1 MENAPTVSDGEA
13 MGSNGA
19 SSKICSVC
27 GDKAL
32 GCNFNAITCE
42 SCKAFFRRNALS
54 KKRFTCPFNEKC
66 EITIVT
72 RRFCQKCRLEKC
84 FQIGMK
90 KEYIMSEED
99 KVIKRKKI
107 EQNRAKKR
115 LSNEQPEEAIGDSGA
130 GGGERNGVPIKIKRE
145 KSIELFDT
153 SESWHNS
160 SSSEYCS
167 TDVGQG
173 IGLDPSNSSNHSHA
187 SNDTMTAGLNHVA
200 SPSSEFSSID
210 PGATINNQ
218 NSSLSSEA
226 ELLSAAVASLQQ
238 SGSSAM
244 AKGSSSA
251 TGPAVQSSGSTS
263 RAVTASNG
271 EDSQLLTPLTI
282 DSSAEDIVN
291 RIVNYPTRASQTIAS
306 LMKSPRDAVFIMS
319 KIIHSQC
326 DALKLISHF
335 ISAPGDALQ
344 IISKIMNSPLD
355 ALTVFAQFMSSPTDA
370 LQLIGKIVSSPS
382 DVLQFMQQLMNQ
394 PEDALQIMNKFMSS
408 PAEALQMIN
417 KMMNHSDI
425 VKTIKEAADTSQKE
439 DDDDQQHR
447 QSQPQQQQ
455 RPPETVPSAADPADT
470 VSEQHQMIRS
480 LMQDSVTF
488 EPVATPLS
496 ASASPSSTSNYEPPY
511 TSMLDPLLSS
521 TTLHPVSTAV
531 TSAAG
536 VYHSDHGAVGPA
548 HSPHCSTDMADVM
561 FASSTFGHDLSNPA
575 AAMTGVPTPEEL
587 DIFQD
592 IETKPITPNSLES
605 VLMQA
610 IKLEYEGYN
619 SAPIGGGGS
628 VGSGGSGGGSGGS
641 GIGQQTSSVG
651 SNSIELNDAERAKL
665 NELIVANKALYAPV
679 DDDLASLISDDCRI
693 KTNQPQQDPQLL
705 KVINLTAIAIRR
717 LIKMSK
723 KISAFKNMCQED
735 QLALLKGGCTEMMI
749 LRSAM
754 QYDCDRATWKI
765 PHSQE
770 EMSNIR
776 ADVLKLA
783 KGNVYQEHERFIRT
797 FDKKWRSDENIILIM
812 CAITLFSPARPKTIH
827 SDVIKLEQN
836 SYYYLLRRY
845 LESIY
850 PGCEARSV
858 FLKLMQKI
866 SELHRLNDEI
876 ISVYL
881 NVNPSEV
888 EPLLREIFDLKVH

>member
-1 MENAPTVSDGEA
+1 MTTVENEAAVPDGEPS
-13 MGSNGA
+13 MA
-19 SSKICSVC
+19 SSSGGGSKICSVC

-32 GCNFNAITCE
+32 GYNFNAVTCE

-54 KKRFTCPFNEKC
+54 TKGFTCPFNEKC
-66 EITIVT
+66 EITVVT

-99 KVIKRKKI
+99 KVLKRKKI

-115 LSNEQPEEAIGDSGA
+115 LSNGTLSEGA
-130 GGGERNGVPIKIKRE
+130 EVGPGEHETYGNNARPAAGVPTKIKRE
-145 KSIELFDT
+145 KSLEMFD
-153 SESWHNS
+153 SGDCWNNS
-160 SSSEYCS
+160 SSSEYGVS
-167 TDVGQG
+167 NELLAGNGTT
-173 IGLDPSNSSNHSHA
+173 SNS
-187 SNDTMTAGLNHVA
+187 LPPV
-200 SPSSEFSSID
+200 
-210 PGATINNQ
+210 TI
-218 NSSLSSEA
+218 E
-226 ELLSAAVASLQQ
+226 
-238 SGSSAM
+238 
-244 AKGSSSA
+244 
-251 TGPAVQSSGSTS
+251 
-263 RAVTASNG
+263 
-271 EDSQLLTPLTI
+271 
-282 DSSAEDIVN
+282 SSAEDIVE
-291 RIVNYPTRASQTIAS
+291 RIVKHPNQTITS
-306 LMKSPRDAVFIMS
+306 LMKTPKEAVFIMS
-319 KIIHSQC
+319 KIINSQC

-335 ISAPGDALQ
+335 ITAPSDALQ
-344 IISKIMNSPLD
+344 ILSKIMNSPLD
-355 ALTVFAQFMSSPTDA
+355 ALTVFTQFMSSPTDA
-370 LQLIGKIVSSPS
+370 LQLIGKVISSPGE
-382 DVLQFMQQLMNQ
+382 VLQFMQQLMNQ
-394 PEDALQIMNKFMSS
+394 PEDAVQIMKKFMDS

-417 KMMNHSDI
+417 RMMNHSDI
-425 VKTIKEAADTSQKE
+425 VKTIKEAADTSQI
-439 DDDDQQHR
+439 DDDDQQRGDIVSIPTESH
-447 QSQPQQQQ
+447 
-455 RPPETVPSAADPADT
+455 PPEESGPN
-470 VSEQHQMIRS
+470 QHQMIRS
-480 LMQDSVTF
+480 LIQESNPMPEQAVGKSSI
-488 EPVATPLS
+488 S
-496 ASASPSSTSNYEPPY
+496 AAASPSSTSNYEPSY
-511 TSMLDPLLSS
+511 GSLLDPLLSS
-521 TTLHPVSTAV
+521 TT
-531 TSAAG
+531 TSYTHSHHLAG
-536 VYHSDHGAVGPA
+536 GIQPA
-548 HSPHCSTDMADVM
+548 SPPSCSTDMLAEV
-561 FASSTFGHDLSNPA
+561 FSTSTSSTFVGHDSPSPIVPA
-575 AAMTGVPTPEEL
+575 ADEL
-587 DIFQD
+587 GIFQD
-592 IETKPITPNSLES
+592 IEAKPVLPNTLES

-619 SAPIGGGGS
+619 SSPIG
-628 VGSGGSGGGSGGS
+628 
-641 GIGQQTSSVG
+641 SSTG
-651 SNSIELNDAERAKL
+651 PQAQSHHHLQAPGNNSIELNDAERAKL

-693 KTNQPQQDPQLL
+693 KSNQTQQDPQLL

-754 QYDCDRATWKI
+754 QYDCDRATWRI

-812 CAITLFSPARPKTIH
+812 CAITLFTPDRPKTIH

-881 NVNPSEV
+881 NVNPAEV
-888 EPLLREIFDLKVH
+888 EPLLREIFDLKVR

>member
-1 MENAPTVSDGEA
+1 MENPVPDGEV
-13 MGSNGA
+13 MGANGA

-54 KKRFTCPFNEKC
+54 TKKFSCPFNEKC
-66 EITIVT
+66 DITIIT
-72 RRFCQKCRLEKC
+72 RRFCQKCRLVKC
-84 FQIGMK
+84 FRIGMR

-99 KVIKRKKI
+99 KVLKRKKI

-115 LSNEQPEEAIGDSGA
+115 LSDAQPEGASEAGPTGVDTETS
-130 GGGERNGVPIKIKRE
+130 NGVPVKLKRE
-145 KSIELFDT
+145 KSLKFFDAV
-153 SESWHNS
+153 ECWNNS
-160 SSSEYCS
+160 SSSEYCP
-167 TDVGQG
+167 TDPGQSN
-173 IGLDPSNSSNHSHA
+173 GLGSVDPSNSSNHSLV
-187 SNDTMTAGLNHVA
+187 SNGTANGFHRVP
-200 SPSSEFSSID
+200 SPAELITTPGSSVYN
-210 PGATINNQ
+210 P
-218 NSSLSSEA
+218 NSSLSSET
-226 ELLSAAVASLQQ
+226 ELLTAAVASLQQ
-238 SGSSAM
+238 PTPANGTVGTASRSN
-244 AKGSSSA
+244 GSSSQMA
-251 TGPAVQSSGSTS
+251 AWDD
-263 RAVTASNG
+263 AS
-271 EDSQLLTPLTI
+271 LAPVTI

-335 ISAPGDALQ
+335 IVAPGDALQ
-344 IISKIMNSPLD
+344 IISLIMNSPFNS
-355 ALTVFAQFMSSPTDA
+355 LTVFAQFMSSPTDA
-370 LQLIGKIVSSPS
+370 LQVIGKIVSSPA
-382 DVLQFMQQLMNQ
+382 DVLTFMQQLMQQ

-417 KMMNHSDI
+417 KMMSHSDI
-425 VKTIKEAADTSQKE
+425 VKTIKEAADTSQK
-439 DDDDQQHR
+439 DDEEPSAVPLQ
-447 QSQPQQQQ
+447 QPQQPNQ
-455 RPPETVPSAADPADT
+455 RTLAPDALEAADGP
-470 VSEQHQMIRS
+470 SEQHQMIRS
-480 LMQDSVTF
+480 LMQESVALDA
-488 EPVATPLS
+488 VAPIS
-496 ASASPSSTSNYEPPY
+496 AAASPSSTSNYEPSY
-511 TSMLDPLLSS
+511 QSMLDPLLSS
-521 TTLHPVSTAV
+521 TTLAGANHPHHHGHGQSTSPSSC
-531 TSAAG
+531 SA
-536 VYHSDHGAVGPA
+536 DI
-548 HSPHCSTDMADVM
+548 ADVM
-561 FASSTFGHDLSNPA
+561 FASTTFGHDLSTA
-575 AAMTGVPTPEEL
+575 AAIVGPPTDDL

-592 IETKPITPNSLES
+592 IEAKPITANTLES

-619 SAPIGGGGS
+619 SAPIGAGS
-628 VGSGGSGGGSGGS
+628 A
-641 GIGQQTSSVG
+641 GQQAPSHHHHGTVLG
-651 SNSIELNDAERAKL
+651 NNSIELNDAERAKL

-679 DDDLASLISDDCRI
+679 DEDLASLISDDCRI
-693 KTNQPQQDPQLL
+693 KSNQPQQDPQLL